1 MSKSFRRN
9 YSKYPSLGILDA
21 LYELSFG
28 VNTRGVPR
36 ERVYNCIRE
45 KKKITRQIFSKAV
58 YRLKMGGFIEYANDQ
73 NFVLK
78 NKGKEMIDFVKID
91 RIRLN
96 EKRTDNLWRLIIFD
110 IPEIKRGARDILRA
124 KLNEFECYLL
134 QKSVYV
140 TPYSCEQEI
149 SEIMSCLGLTDEV
162 KVLLVKSLGSSE
174 RKIKTFFNLV

>member
-21 LYELSFG
+21 LYGLSFG
-28 VNTRGVPR
+28 VNTHGIPR
-36 ERVYNCIRE
+36 ERVYDRVKE
-45 KKKITRQIFSKAV
+45 KNKITRQIFSKVA
-58 YRLKMGGFIEYANDQ
+58 YRLKKSGLIEYANDQ

-91 RIRLN
+91 RIKLN

-110 IPEIKRGARDILRA
+110 IPETKRGARDILRA

-149 SEIMSCLGLTDEV
+149 SEIMSCLGLKNEV
-162 KVLLVKSLGSSE
+162 KVLLVQSLGSLE
-174 RKIKTFFNLV
+174 NKVKLFFHLI